1 MTIRTRSFRAYL
13 SAAGHRNLDDCFRQ
27 LTWLWNRA
35 LCKRRQAWDRDETSV
50 SLYDQCKELTITR
63 EDPEWSRFAVGMQRS
78 TLKRLDDAFGAFFR
92 RLKAGEKPGYP
103 CYRTVQRRVRA
114 DLQSAGGEAHGWA
127 LLVDQRERHRT
138 HPFPRA
144 AGRPRACGQGWC
156 VQPGA

>member
-13 SAAGHRNLDDCFRQ
+13 SAAGHRNLDDRFRQ

-78 TLKRLDDAFGAFFR
+78 TLKRLDDAFGALYPRSIR
-92 RLKAGEKPGYP
+92 R
-103 CYRTVQRRVRA
+103 RA
-114 DLQSAGGEAHGWA
+114 ARPAAGG
-127 LLVDQRERHRT
+127 QRS
-138 HPFPRA
+138 PSASQCGPSGA
-144 AGRPRACGQGWC
+144 AGAGSFWT
-156 VQPGA
+156 AT